1 MNIDLTDTTASKIH
15 SAILDARRRN
25 GSPATGAVLT
35 LVIVTDEQGHYDALK
50 AATSASREHPSRI
63 LVVVARP
70 GRGETRLD
78 AEVRTSGESGPG
90 EVVLLRLHGQLADH
104 ADSVVLPL
112 LLSDAPVVAWWPGAA
127 PEDPAGHPV
136 GAIARRR
143 ITDAAAAT
151 DPTAELERRAAGY
164 HDGDTDLSWTRIT
177 QWRTFLAGAL
187 DQVHSTVTAA
197 WVESEADS
205 PSAELLARWID
216 SRLGVRTE
224 RATSDGPGITGVRL
238 TTADGDISISRGDG
252 RVAAISLPGAPERSV
267 ALPRRPLTE
276 LLVEELRR
284 LDADEVYG
292 EVLRLKYDAH
302 ASAAAAGDADD
313 DTAPGTVEQGDP
325 GEPFSAG
332 HSEGSVASDA
342 PAEGSAEQDVEAGTP
357 T

>member
-15 SAILDARRRN
+15 AAILDARRRS
-25 GSPATGAVLT
+25 GSAATGAVLT

-90 EVVLLRLHGQLADH
+90 EVVLLRMHGELASH

-112 LLSDAPVVAWWPGAA
+112 LLSDAPVVAWWPGSA
-127 PEDPAGHPV
+127 PEDPSKTPI

-143 ITDAAAAT
+143 ITDAAASP
-151 DPTAELERRAAGY
+151 DPTGELAKRAAG
-164 HDGDTDLSWTRIT
+164 HADGDTDLSWTRIT

-187 DQVHSTVTAA
+187 DQVRSPVTAA
-197 WVESEADS
+197 WVEAEAES
-205 PSAELLARWID
+205 PSAELLARWLG
-216 SRLGVRTE
+216 SKLGVSVHRS
-224 RATSDGPGITGVRL
+224 TSDGPGITGVRL
-238 TTADGDISISRGDG
+238 STSAGDVDIARGDG
-252 RVAAISLPGAPERSV
+252 RVASIALPGAPQRSV

-292 EVLRLKYDAH
+292 EVLQLRDESA
-302 ASAAAAGDADD
+302 ASAAAAGSADTSADA
-313 DTAPGTVEQGDP
+313 G
-325 GEPFSAG
+325 
-332 HSEGSVASDA
+332 DA
-342 PAEGSAEQDVEAGTP
+342 PAHHVDADGDPVDDAPVEGAAEQEILEGHP
-357 T
+357 S